1 MDCSILISK
10 LPHLPWMRTVEDL
23 EPLSK
28 DYTEDLRFMPDLA
41 IKPTTVEQISEILKI
56 CSLNQIPVTT
66 RGAGTGLSGAALP
79 VTGGLVIST
88 ENLNKIIEIDTQ
100 NMQATVETGVINA
113 HLKQAV
119 SEFGLN
125 YPPDPASFGS
135 CSIGGNIAHGAGGPR
150 AVKYGITKDYIL
162 NLEVVLPSGEIMWTG
177 ANTLKNSTGF
187 NLTQLM
193 IGSEGML
200 GIITK
205 AVVKLVP
212 LPTQELLLLAGF
224 DSLSQC
230 AKAVSAVLHSSV
242 KPAAIELMETS
253 GIEISMRATQTS
265 FPLIEGATCY
275 LLFSFDGFQGDDL
288 FLEVEKIYPILEAY
302 DALDILPSPNAD
314 TASDWWKVRRAI
326 GETVKQKSIY
336 KEEDTV
342 VPRYFLPELLTT
354 VKSIGQKYGFETV
367 CYGHAGDGNLHV
379 NILKN
384 DLSDHHWNH
393 EVPKG
398 IREIFECCK
407 KLGGTISGEH
417 GIGFSQK
424 DYLDVVLSSTHFELM
439 KGIKQ
444 VFDPQGILNPG
455 KWIR

>member
-10 LPHLPWMRTVEDL
+10 LPDLPWITDVENL
-23 EPLSK
+23 VPFSK
-28 DYTEDLRFMPDLA
+28 DYTEDLQFLPDLA
-41 IKPTTVEQISEILKI
+41 IAPTSADDIAKILKI
-56 CSLNQIPVTT
+56 CNQFNIPVTT

-79 VTGGLVIST
+79 VAGGVVVST
-88 ENLNKIIEIDTQ
+88 EKLDKIIQIDTL
-100 NMQATVETGVINA
+100 NMQATVETGVVNA
-113 HLKQAV
+113 HLKEAV
-119 SEFGLN
+119 AAYGLS

-162 NLEVVLPSGEIMWTG
+162 NLEVVLPSGEIIWTG
-177 ANTLKNSTGF
+177 SNTLKNSTGF

-212 LPTQELLLLAGF
+212 LPTQELLLLAAF
-224 DSLSQC
+224 DSLTQC
-230 AKAVSAVLHSSV
+230 AKAVSAVLQSSV

-253 GIEISMRATQTS
+253 GIEISMKATQTS
-265 FPLIEGATCY
+265 FPLVKGATCY

-288 FLEVEKIYPILEAY
+288 FTEIEKIYLILDELGAI
-302 DALDILPSPNAD
+302 DIMPSPNSD
-314 TASDWWKVRRAI
+314 TANDWWKVRRAI

-342 VPRYFLPELLTT
+342 VPRYSLPELLSE
-354 VKSIGQKYGFETV
+354 VKRIGEKYGFESV

-384 DLSDHHWNH
+384 ELSDDYWNH

-417 GIGFSQK
+417 GIGYSQK
-424 DYLDVVLSSTHFELM
+424 TYLDVVFTPTHFQLM
-439 KGIKQ
+439 KGIKS
-444 VFDPQGILNPG
+444 VFDPNGILNPG

>member
-1 MDCSILISK
+1 MDCSILIAK
-10 LPHLPWMRTVEDL
+10 LPHLPWLRKVEDL

-41 IKPTTVEQISEILKI
+41 IKPTTAEQIAEIVKV
-56 CSLNQIPVTT
+56 CSQHQIPVTT

-79 VTGGLVIST
+79 VAGGLVIST
-88 ENLNKIIEIDTQ
+88 ENLNKIINIDTQ

-162 NLEVVLPSGEIMWTG
+162 NLEVVLPSGEIIWTG

-224 DSLSQC
+224 NSLSQC

-253 GIEISMRATQTS
+253 GIEISMQATQTS

-275 LLFSFDGFQGDDL
+275 LLFSFDGFHGDDL
-288 FLEVEKIYPILEAY
+288 FAEVEKIYPILEGFN
-302 DALDILPSPNAD
+302 ALDILPSPNSD
-314 TASDWWKVRRAI
+314 TANDWWKVRRAI

-342 VPRYFLPELLTT
+342 VPRYYLPELLTE
-354 VKSIGQKYGFETV
+354 VKSIGLKYGFETV

-384 DLSDHHWNH
+384 DLTDYHWNN

-407 KLGGTISGEH
+407 NLGGTISGEH
-417 GIGFSQK
+417 GVGFSQK